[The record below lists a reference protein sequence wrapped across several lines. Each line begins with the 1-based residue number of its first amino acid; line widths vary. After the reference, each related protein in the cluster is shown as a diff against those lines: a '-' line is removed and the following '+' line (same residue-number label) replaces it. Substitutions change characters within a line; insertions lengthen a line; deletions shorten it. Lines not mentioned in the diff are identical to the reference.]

1 MHKYA
6 LWGDVMEITDLIRR
20 GKSELYKTFVDG
32 EYVCLLEEE
41 TLYKHKIK
49 IGTKLSEHEFEQ
61 LRKESENL
69 TCKNVAINYVS
80 KSLKTRQQT
89 FDNLKQKGFLISSI
103 NNALDMLENYGY
115 INDKYYAEMFIK
127 SKQNSKGILYIKSA
141 LKQKGIKEN
150 IINEVLCE
158 YKSNEQDIEMLAEK
172 YLKNKQKNIDTKQ
185 KLYRHLLSK
194 GFTYEEVQKIISK
207 LFSGDIE

>member
-1 MHKYA
+1 
-6 LWGDVMEITDLIRR
+6 MEITELIRR
-20 GKSELYKTFVDG
+20 GKSELYKTFIDG
-32 EYVCLLEEE
+32 EYVCLLEAE

-49 IGTKLSEHEFEQ
+49 VGTKLSESEFAQ
-61 LRKESENL
+61 IRKESENL

-89 FDNLKQKGFLISSI
+89 FDNLKQKGFLTNSI

-115 INDKYYAEMFIK
+115 INDKYYAEMFTK
-127 SKQNSKGILYIKSA
+127 SKQKSKGILYIKSA

-185 KLYRHLLSK
+185 KLFRHLLSK

-207 LFSGDIE
+207 LFSENCD